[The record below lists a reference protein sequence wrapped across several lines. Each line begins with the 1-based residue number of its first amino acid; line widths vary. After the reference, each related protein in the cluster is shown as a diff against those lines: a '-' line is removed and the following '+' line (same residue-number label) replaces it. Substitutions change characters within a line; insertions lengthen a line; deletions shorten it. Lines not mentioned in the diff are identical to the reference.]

1 MRKFLFFA
9 AAALLLL
16 APATS
21 RAQSQTDE
29 HKFEAGVVFTAVG
42 AENLGESSKGLGAR
56 FAYNFNDHF
65 ALDAEGS
72 LFPRTSL
79 GNNQTAQ
86 NTQAFVGIKAGAR
99 SRYAGVFAK
108 VRPGVMRIGNSVS
121 GFDCSS
127 RGSFE
132 VCRPERGHL
141 ALDAGLVAEFYP
153 SPRTIV
159 RLDLGDTIVRFR
171 TAGRNFFNGT
181 DVSSTSVTHNFQA
194 GIGFGY
200 RF

>member
-21 RAQSQTDE
+21 QAQTDE

-42 AENLGESSKGLGAR
+42 AENLDQSSKGLGAR
-56 FAYNFNDHF
+56 LTYNLNEHF

-79 GNNQTAQ
+79 GNSQTAQ
-86 NTQAFVGIKAGAR
+86 NVQGFAGVKAGAR
-99 SRYAGVFAK
+99 SKYVGVFAK
-108 VRPGVMRIGNSVS
+108 VRPGVMWIGNSVS

-127 RGSFE
+127 RGTFN
-132 VCRPERGHL
+132 VCRPERNHL
-141 ALDAGLVAEFYP
+141 ALDAGVVTEFYP
-153 SPRTIV
+153 SSRTIV
-159 RLDLGDTIVRFR
+159 RVDLGDTIVRFR
-171 TAGRNFFNGT
+171 SAGRNVFDGT
-181 DVSSTSVTHNFQA
+181 QVSSSNVSHNFQA